1 MLILTVDSWKYLE
14 NLKLNLDL
22 KHKIELNLLNVSLS
36 WQIWM
41 LIFFDLFTT
50 KCSWWLMKKVLKT
63 AIYASNQ
70 GYIRTRKLSVIRVI
84 ATCLQ
89 RSWGKMLGITINT
102 NITEVY
108 VNILNELFAWKCFKN
123 VHESFCDWSV
133 EIN

>member
-1 MLILTVDSWKYLE
+1 
-14 NLKLNLDL
+14 
-22 KHKIELNLLNVSLS
+22 
-36 WQIWM
+36 
-41 LIFFDLFTT
+41 
-50 KCSWWLMKKVLKT
+50 MKKLLKT

-133 EIN
+133 EINEQPDSVNIVHRKCLDHSSSVIISVDFA